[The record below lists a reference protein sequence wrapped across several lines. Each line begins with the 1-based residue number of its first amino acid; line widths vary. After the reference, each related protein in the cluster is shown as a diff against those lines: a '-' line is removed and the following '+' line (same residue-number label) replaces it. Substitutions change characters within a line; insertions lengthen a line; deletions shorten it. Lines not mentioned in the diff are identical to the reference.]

1 MKNTL
6 NIEAI
11 KLMQENKFEEAYDV
25 FTKLI
30 GETSNNYE
38 AMYFRA
44 IVDFGHLKKHFP
56 TTLADLDYLAGFKN
70 PYQVPS
76 IQLVTIMYD
85 MDDEYDLVIEKGV
98 KALELLAKSNDS
110 PVDLKIDIYY
120 ALARAYFHKY
130 SSDDLTQALIY
141 IEHVFD
147 ELKEDTDLEYYL
159 LKLDI
164 LVALKK
170 YDEAKSF
177 IAKAQANFGNAGDL
191 YYAKEK
197 VSYAIGLDKIAKGDE
212 TYVND
217 LEDALNYLDIFAK
230 YSDNAFVIALS
241 RVEIFTALKRYDD
254 AIKVLDTLITA
265 DNIVEIMIEKI
276 KVYETSGNI
285 DAAIKLCEEY
295 LENNDSWKIKYSL
308 GYLLLSKGDSI
319 DIINQC
325 LSLQYDAYKDSKESF
340 ILYEICIL
348 NNKLFRYE
356 ENYDLLKEHY
366 RAGIPDS
373 DGKGAYLLAVMAQ
386 AIGRSYDEQVEY
398 YHEAYVRHYIDEI
411 EYLDEIAGLVED
423 PSKLTKLILKH
434 QSDKIEELDSWSKRK
449 IGIRYL
455 YGENGYKQDFNQAKI
470 YLELAFKE
478 LEDKACMCST
488 MGKFYEFKQDFNNA
502 FKHYN
507 EAFKIYNNQPFNPCN
522 CSVGYLAHCYYKG
535 VGVEQNITKAKDLVL
550 SGIYSMGKNSSNSVI
565 YLYAYFALNDEK
577 DFDLIK
583 AKELL
588 SSTHTFDRYEVSKYV
603 MLNQINRK
611 LNINDKELEIAT
623 KRCLKYLTKDAKK
636 YYKDNIKLDKSYPY
650 LRDF

>member
-1 MKNTL
+1 MKKTL

-11 KLMQENKFEEAYDV
+11 KLMQENKFEEAYEM
-25 FTKLI
+25 FTRLI
-30 GETSNNYE
+30 EDNPKNYE
-38 AMYFRA
+38 AIYFRA

-56 TTLADLDYLAGFKN
+56 TTLSDLDHLAGFKN
-70 PYQVPS
+70 PFQVAS

-85 MDDEYDLVIEKGV
+85 MDDEYDLVIEKGE
-98 KALELLAKSNDS
+98 KALELLEKDNNS
-110 PVDLKIDIYY
+110 PIDLKIDIYY
-120 ALARAYFHKY
+120 ALARSHFHKY
-130 SSDDLTQALIY
+130 TNSDLLEALIY

-147 ELKEDTDLEYYL
+147 ELKEDVDLEYYL

-164 LVALKK
+164 LVALKR
-170 YDEAKSF
+170 YDDAKNL

-212 TYVND
+212 SYVLD
-217 LEDALNYLDIFAK
+217 LENALNYLDIFEK
-230 YSDNAFVIALS
+230 YSDNAFVIALT

-254 AIKVLDTLITA
+254 AIKVLDTLVTS
-265 DNIVEIMIEKI
+265 DNIVDIMIEKI
-276 KVYETSGNI
+276 KVYETSGKI
-285 DAAIKLCEEY
+285 EDAIKMCEEY

-308 GYLLLSKGDSI
+308 GYLLLAKDDSI
-319 DIINQC
+319 ETINQC
-325 LSLQYDAYKDSKESF
+325 LSLQYDAYKDSKEAF

-366 RAGIPDS
+366 RAGIPET

-398 YHEAYVRHYIDEI
+398 YHEAYIRGYIDES
-411 EYLDEIAGLVED
+411 EYLDEVAGLVED
-423 PSKLTKLILKH
+423 PTKLTKLILKH
-434 QSDKIEELDSWSKRK
+434 QSDKIENLDPWTKRK

-455 YGENGYKQDFNQAKI
+455 YGENGYKQDFDQAKI
-470 YLELAFKE
+470 YLDLAFKE
-478 LEDKACMCST
+478 LEDKSCMCST

-522 CSVGYLAHCYYKG
+522 CSIGYLAHCYYKG
-535 VGVEQNITKAKDLVL
+535 IGVEKDINKAKDLVL
-550 SGIYSMGKNSSNSVI
+550 SGIYSMGKNASNSVI
-565 YLYAYFALNDEK
+565 YLYAYFALNGEK
-577 DFDLIK
+577 DFDLTL

-588 SSTHTFDRYEVSKYV
+588 SSTHTFDRYEISKFV
-603 MLNQINRK
+603 MLKQINKK
-611 LNINDKELEIAT
+611 LNINDKDLDLMI
-623 KRCLKYLTKDAKK
+623 KRCLKFITKEAKL
-636 YYKDNIKLDKSYPY
+636 YYKENIKQEVSYPY
-650 LRDF
+650 FRDF

>member
-1 MKNTL
+1 MKKTL

-11 KLMQENKFEEAYDV
+11 KLMQENKFEEAYDA
-25 FTKLI
+25 FSKLI
-30 GETSNNYE
+30 EENPKNYE
-38 AMYFRA
+38 AIYFRS

-56 TTLADLDYLAGFKN
+56 TTLSDFNYLSSFKN
-70 PYQVPS
+70 PYQIPS

-85 MDDEYDLVIEKGV
+85 MDDEYDMVIEKGKV
-98 KALELLAKSNDS
+98 ALELLEKNNNS

-120 ALARAYFHKY
+120 ALARSYFHKY
-130 SSDDLTQALIY
+130 SNSDLTKALIY
-141 IEHVFD
+141 IEHVFE
-147 ELKEDTDLEYYL
+147 ELKEDADLEYYL
-159 LKLDI
+159 LKVDI
-164 LVALKK
+164 LIGLKK
-170 YDEAKSF
+170 YDIAKSV

-197 VSYAIGLDKIAKGDE
+197 LSYAIGLDKISKGDE
-212 TYVND
+212 SYVND
-217 LEDALNYLDIFAK
+217 LEDALRYLDIFSN
-230 YSDNAFVIALS
+230 YSDNAFVIALT

-254 AIKVLDTLITA
+254 AIEILDTLITK

-285 DAAIKLCEEY
+285 DPAIKLCEEY

-308 GYLLLSKGDSI
+308 GYLILSKGDTI
-319 DIINQC
+319 ENINQS

-340 ILYEICIL
+340 ILYEICFL

-398 YHEAYVRHYIDEI
+398 YHEAYLRNYIDEI
-411 EYLDEIAGLVED
+411 EYLDEIAGLVDD

-434 QSDKIEELDSWSKRK
+434 QADKIEDLDAWSKRK

-455 YGENGYKQDFNQAKI
+455 YGENGYKQDFNQAKV

-488 MGKFYEFKQDFNNA
+488 MGKFYEFKHDFNNA

-535 VGVEQNITKAKDLVL
+535 IGVEKDIEKAKDLVL
-550 SGIYSMGKNSSNSVI
+550 SGIYAMGKNSSNSVI
-565 YLYAYFALNDEK
+565 YLYAYFALNEEK
-577 DFDLIK
+577 DFDLK
-583 AKELL
+583 LAKELL
-588 SSTHTFDRYEVSKYV
+588 SSTHTFDRYEISKFV
-603 MLNQINRK
+603 MLKQINKK
-611 LNINDKELEIAT
+611 LNINDKDLDLMI
-623 KRCLKYLTKDAKK
+623 KRCLKFITKEAKL
-636 YYKDNIKLDKSYPY
+636 YYKENIKQEVSYPY
-650 LRDF
+650 FRDF

>member
-1 MKNTL
+1 MKKTL

-11 KLMQENKFEEAYDV
+11 KLMQENKFEEAYDA
-25 FTKLI
+25 FSKLI
-30 GETSNNYE
+30 EENPKNYE
-38 AMYFRA
+38 AIYFRA

-56 TTLADLDYLAGFKN
+56 TTISDFDYLSSFKN
-70 PYQVPS
+70 PYQIPS

-85 MDDEYDLVIEKGV
+85 IDDEYDMVIEKGEV
-98 KALELLAKSNDS
+98 ALELLNKNNDS

-120 ALARAYFHKY
+120 ALSRAYFHKY
-130 SSDDLTQALIY
+130 SNSDLAKALIY
-141 IEHVFD
+141 IEHVFE
-147 ELKEDTDLEYYL
+147 ELKEDADLEYYL
-159 LKLDI
+159 LKVDI
-164 LVALKK
+164 LIGLKQFE
-170 YDEAKSF
+170 EAKSL
-177 IAKAQANFGNAGDL
+177 IAKAQGNFGNAGDL

-197 VSYAIGLDKIAKGDE
+197 LSYAIGLDKISKGDE
-212 TYVND
+212 SYVND
-217 LEDALNYLDIFAK
+217 LEDAIRYLDIFSN
-230 YSDNAFVIALS
+230 YTDNAFVVALT
-241 RVEIFTALKRYDD
+241 RVEIYTALKRYDD
-254 AIKVLDTLITA
+254 AIGILDTLIT
-265 DNIVEIMIEKI
+265 DEKVVEIIIEKI
-276 KVYETSGNI
+276 KVYENSGNI
-285 DAAIKLCEEY
+285 DDAIKLCEEY

-319 DIINQC
+319 ENINQC

-398 YHEAYVRHYIDEI
+398 YHEAYLRNYIDEI
-411 EYLDEIAGLVED
+411 EYLDEIAGLVDD

-434 QSDKIEELDSWSKRK
+434 QSDKIEDLDAWSKRK

-455 YGENGYKQDFNQAKI
+455 YGENGYKQDFDKAKV

-488 MGKFYEFKQDFNNA
+488 MGKFYEFKKDFNNA

-535 VGVEQNITKAKDLVL
+535 IGVEQDITKAKDLVL
-550 SGIYSMGKNSSNSVI
+550 SGIQSMGKNASNSVI
-565 YLYAYFALNDEK
+565 YLYAYFALNGEK
-577 DFDLIK
+577 DFDLAL

-588 SSTHTFDRYEVSKYV
+588 SSTHTFDRYEISKFV
-603 MLNQINRK
+603 MLKQINKK
-611 LNINDKELEIAT
+611 LNINDKDLDLMI
-623 KRCLKYLTKDAKK
+623 KRCLKFITKEAKL
-636 YYKDNIKLDKSYPY
+636 YYKENIKQEVSYPY
-650 LRDF
+650 FRDF

>member
-1 MKNTL
+1 MKKTL
-6 NIEAI
+6 NIEAV
-11 KLMQENKFEEAYDV
+11 KLMQENKFEEAYEM
-25 FTKLI
+25 FTRLI
-30 GETSNNYE
+30 EDNPKNYE
-38 AMYFRA
+38 AIYFRA

-56 TTLADLDYLAGFKN
+56 TTLSDLDHLAGFKN
-70 PYQVPS
+70 PFQVAS

-85 MDDEYDLVIEKGV
+85 MDDEYDLVIEKGE
-98 KALELLAKSNDS
+98 KALELLKKDNNS
-110 PVDLKIDIYY
+110 PIDLKIDIYY
-120 ALARAYFHKY
+120 ALARSHFHKY
-130 SSDDLTQALIY
+130 TNSDLLEALIY

-147 ELKEDTDLEYYL
+147 ELKEDVDLEYYL

-164 LVALKK
+164 LVALKR
-170 YDEAKSF
+170 YDDAKNL

-212 TYVND
+212 SYVLD
-217 LEDALNYLDIFAK
+217 LENALNYLDIFEK
-230 YSDNAFVIALS
+230 YSDNAFVIALT

-254 AIKVLDTLITA
+254 AIKVLDTLVTS
-265 DNIVEIMIEKI
+265 DNIVDIMIEKI
-276 KVYETSGNI
+276 KVYETSGKI
-285 DAAIKLCEEY
+285 EDAIKMCEEY

-308 GYLLLSKGDSI
+308 GYLLLAKDDSI
-319 DIINQC
+319 ETINQC
-325 LSLQYDAYKDSKESF
+325 LSLQYDAYKDSKEAF

-366 RAGIPDS
+366 RAGIPET

-398 YHEAYVRHYIDEI
+398 YHEAYIRGYIDES
-411 EYLDEIAGLVED
+411 EYLDEVAGLVED
-423 PSKLTKLILKH
+423 PTKLTKLILKH
-434 QSDKIEELDSWSKRK
+434 QSDKIKNLDPWTKRK

-455 YGENGYKQDFNQAKI
+455 YGENGYKQDFDQAKI

-478 LEDKACMCST
+478 LEDKSCMCST

-535 VGVEQNITKAKDLVL
+535 IGVEKDTKKAKDLVL
-550 SGIYSMGKNSSNSVI
+550 SGIYSMGKNASNSVI
-565 YLYAYFALNDEK
+565 YLYAYFALNGEK
-577 DFDLIK
+577 DFDLTL

-588 SSTHTFDRYEVSKYV
+588 SSTHTFDRYEISKFV
-603 MLNQINRK
+603 MLKQINKK
-611 LNINDKELEIAT
+611 LNINDKDLDLMI
-623 KRCLKYLTKDAKK
+623 KRCLKFITKDAKL
-636 YYKDNIKLDKSYPY
+636 YYKENIKQEISYPY
-650 LRDF
+650 FRDF

>member
-1 MKNTL
+1 MKKTL

-11 KLMQENKFEEAYDV
+11 KLMQENKFEEAYDA
-25 FTKLI
+25 FSKLI
-30 GETSNNYE
+30 EENPKNYE
-38 AMYFRA
+38 AIYFRS
-44 IVDFGHLKKHFP
+44 IVDFGHLKKYFP
-56 TTLADLDYLAGFKN
+56 ATLSDFNYLSSFKN
-70 PYQVPS
+70 PYQIPS

-85 MDDEYDLVIEKGV
+85 MDDEYDMVIEKGKV
-98 KALELLAKSNDS
+98 ALELLEKNNNS

-130 SSDDLTQALIY
+130 SNSDLAKALIY
-141 IEHVFD
+141 IEHVFE
-147 ELKEDTDLEYYL
+147 ELKEDADLEYYL
-159 LKLDI
+159 LKVDI
-164 LVALKK
+164 LIGLKK
-170 YDEAKSF
+170 YDIAKSV

-197 VSYAIGLDKIAKGDE
+197 LSYAIGLDKISKGDE
-212 TYVND
+212 SYVND
-217 LEDALNYLDIFAK
+217 LEDAIRYLDIFSN
-230 YSDNAFVIALS
+230 YTDNAFVIALT

-254 AIKVLDTLITA
+254 AIGILDTLITKE
-265 DNIVEIMIEKI
+265 NVVEIMIEKI
-276 KVYETSGNI
+276 KVYENSGNI

-295 LENNDSWKIKYSL
+295 LANNDSWKIKYSL

-319 DIINQC
+319 ENINQC

-340 ILYEICIL
+340 ILYEICFL

-398 YHEAYVRHYIDEI
+398 YHEAFLRNYIDEI
-411 EYLDEIAGLVED
+411 EYLDEIAGLVDD

-434 QSDKIEELDSWSKRK
+434 QADKIEDLDPWSKRK

-455 YGENGYKQDFNQAKI
+455 YGENGYKQDFDKAKV

-488 MGKFYEFKQDFNNA
+488 MGKFFEFKQDFNNA

-535 VGVEQNITKAKDLVL
+535 IGVEKDTKKAKDLVL
-550 SGIYSMGKNSSNSVI
+550 SGIYSMGKNASNSVI
-565 YLYAYFALNDEK
+565 YLYAYFALNGEK
-577 DFDLIK
+577 DFDLAL

-588 SSTHTFDRYEVSKYV
+588 SSTHTFDRYEISKFV
-603 MLNQINRK
+603 MLKQINNK
-611 LNINDKELEIAT
+611 LNINDKDLDLMI
-623 KRCLKYLTKDAKK
+623 KRCLKFITKEAKL
-636 YYKDNIKLDKSYPY
+636 YYKENIKQEVSYPY
-650 LRDF
+650 FRDF